1 MSIEVQGDVSDADKQ
16 RIADMAKR
24 AHLVVSQ
31 RRYPGVDE
39 SSHYKLG
46 ELDQALRAVA

>member
-1 MSIEVQGDVSDADKQ
+1 VLVVMDEDAPRAASIA
-16 RIADMAKR
+16 RR

-31 RRYPGVDE
+31 HRYPGVDE
-39 SSHYKLG
+39 SSHYKLN